1 MIERPTREPA
11 RPSTEGAPV
20 TAKDFAR
27 RRLEALSRMGDAVL
41 VLRSNPE
48 QTRSA
53 DTHFPFRQ
61 DSDFL
66 YLCGFSEPD
75 SVLVLTPKHPEHRF
89 VLFVRPRDLEKET
102 WNGRRAGVLGAVERF
117 GADAAFPIGELDQRL
132 PAYLDGASSVYFT
145 PGLDDE
151 FNRRMEAILAAQ
163 RRVRARSG
171 KGPVVR
177 VEHGQ
182 ALHPMRLFK
191 TAEEL
196 PLLRAACEISSLAHN
211 AALAATLPG
220 QNEREVEAL
229 VNYTFRKAGGDAP
242 GYNSIVAG
250 GVNATILHYT
260 ENNMPLA
267 AGELLLID
275 AGCEV
280 GGYTADITRTFPVG
294 AHFSEDQRAVYDI
307 VLAAQEAA
315 IAVVKPGTRFDD
327 VHHAALTVL
336 VAGLV
341 KLGVLAGNVDELI
354 AEKAFQPFYMHR
366 TSHWL
371 GLDVHDVG
379 LYVDEAG
386 KSRPLEPGMVLTV
399 EPGLYFGDTTV
410 EYDPRWRGIGVRIE
424 DDVLVTEKGHEVLS
438 AAAIKDPAGIERLR
452 AQAMAARAVAGPAAR
467 SAAPAATPRR

>member
-66 YLCGFSEPD
+66 YLCGFAEPD
-75 SVLVLTPKHPEHRF
+75 SVLVLTPKHPEHSF

-102 WNGRRAGVLGAVERF
+102 WNVRRAGVLGAVERF

-151 FNRRMEAILAAQ
+151 FNRRMEAILAGQ

-211 AALAATLPG
+211 AALAATVALHVGVPFDAVADALMRAEASAWRMEVVEAPGGVTVINDAYNASPVATIAALDALAALPG
-220 QNEREVEAL
+220 ATRRVAVLGEMRELGALSEAEHARVGRTVAAAGVDVL
-229 VNYTFRKAGGDAP
+229 VAVG
-242 GYNSIVAG
+242 
-250 GVNATILHYT
+250 
-260 ENNMPLA
+260 PLA
-267 AGELLLID
+267 AG
-275 AGCEV
+275 
-280 GGYTADITRTFPVG
+280 
-294 AHFSEDQRAVYDI
+294 YD
-307 VLAAQEAA
+307 VSPALGSAAEAA
-315 IAVVKPGTRFDD
+315 AAVAELVKPGD
-327 VHHAALTVL
+327 VVL
-336 VAGLV
+336 VKGSRA
-341 KLGVLAGNVDELI
+341 
-354 AEKAFQPFYMHR
+354 
-366 TSHWL
+366 
-371 GLDVHDVG
+371 VG
-379 LYVDEAG
+379 LE
-386 KSRPLEPGMVLTV
+386 
-399 EPGLYFGDTTV
+399 
-410 EYDPRWRGIGVRIE
+410 
-424 DDVLVTEKGHEVLS
+424 
-438 AAAIKDPAGIERLR
+438 
-452 AQAMAARAVAGPAAR
+452 AVAAKLR
-467 SAAPAATPRR
+467 S